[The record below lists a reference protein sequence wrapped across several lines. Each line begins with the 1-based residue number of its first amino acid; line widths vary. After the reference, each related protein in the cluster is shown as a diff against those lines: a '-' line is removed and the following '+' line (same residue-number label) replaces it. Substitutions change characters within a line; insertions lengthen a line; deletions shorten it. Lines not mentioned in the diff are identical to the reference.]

1 LKYDE
6 YVSRKSWKAGE
17 PLQQWI
23 SHRIVTELV
32 RVTAMNCAQTRVLE
46 VGAGTGTLALE
57 MNKLGFKSYTAFE
70 PNSEL
75 ARITRARNPQNQVLE
90 VALPNVPVE
99 YANSFELIVCVHV
112 IEHALNGYDAR
123 AWVESLKELL
133 TENGLLL
140 IVSPQISDFKS
151 YFWEIDWSH
160 CFPTSVENL
169 KQILGDLNFM
179 VLHSRIFRLG
189 TTRFLGNLLGKFL
202 DILLPTRLLNSLGN
216 HFVGR
221 PLGTGLKAAL
231 IWGVT
236 FVVATKNSI

>member
-17 PLQQWI
+17 PLQHWI
-23 SHRIVTELV
+23 SQRIVAELV
-32 RVTAMNCAQTRVLE
+32 RITSIKSSQTRVLE
-46 VGAGTGTLALE
+46 IGAGTGTLALE

-75 ARITRARNPQNQVLE
+75 ARITKARNPQNQIFE
-90 VALPNVPVE
+90 IALPDVPVE
-99 YANSFELIVCVHV
+99 FKDSFDLIICVHV
-112 IEHALNGYDAR
+112 IEHATNGYDAHE
-123 AWVESLKELL
+123 WIDSLRDLL

-140 IVSPQISDFKS
+140 IVSPQISDFKG

-169 KQILGDLNFM
+169 KQILADVNLE
-179 VLHSRIFRLG
+179 VLHSRIFKLG
-189 TTRFLGNLLGKFL
+189 TTRSLGKVLGKFL
-202 DILLPTRLLNSLGN
+202 DIVLPTRLLNLLGN
-216 HFVGR
+216 RLVGR

-236 FVVATKNSI
+236 FVVATKRKI